1 MVSSGHT
8 RTGRTVRH
16 VHHRQLNIEEKGTE
30 NCTSLSHHICPDGIN
45 SPPSWGKSLTL
56 SVCLSVVLCFGVVMP
71 HKCLCLVNVFA
82 F

>member
-8 RTGRTVRH
+8 RTGRTVRNVRH
-16 VHHRQLNIEEKGTE
+16 GQLNIEEKGTE
-30 NCTSLSHHICPDGIN
+30 NCASLSHHICPDGIN

-56 SVCLSVVLCFGVVMP
+56 SVVLCFGVVMP